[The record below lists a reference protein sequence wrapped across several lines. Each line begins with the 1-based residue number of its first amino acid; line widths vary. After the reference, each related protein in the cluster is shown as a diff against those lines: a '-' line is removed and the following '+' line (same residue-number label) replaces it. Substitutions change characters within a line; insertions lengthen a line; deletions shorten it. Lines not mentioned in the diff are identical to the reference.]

1 MLSSLYLTFSIF
13 QVFRVGILSVKQTAA
28 ELLKNSTAVCPWTL
42 PIQFLKMI
50 IVFLGLI
57 ADWITKTGNMEV
69 NLFILE
75 GLAQQPIV
83 QDSALS
89 TRDLALNFHLLN
101 HEIPDWI
108 LCKINSQGTIYIYQD
123 SKLFL
128 CIFNWFKRFYGQF
141 GQSNVHR
148 TFDSGPSTAR
158 IQMYHSL
165 MPYPCSG

>member
-75 GLAQQPIV
+75 GLAQ
-83 QDSALS
+83 
-89 TRDLALNFHLLN
+89 
-101 HEIPDWI
+101 
-108 LCKINSQGTIYIYQD
+108 
-123 SKLFL
+123 
-128 CIFNWFKRFYGQF
+128 
-141 GQSNVHR
+141 
-148 TFDSGPSTAR
+148 
-158 IQMYHSL
+158 
-165 MPYPCSG
+165 